1 MSGLTI
7 QGSRALA
14 RQVSPAAAAPT
25 LRTGEALPPGEALP
39 RGESLPV
46 VGQWRLTRLVGAG
59 QWTRVYRARPAGGS
73 DRDWGDFAVK
83 LLAPEFAD
91 DALARALLRREAQI
105 SRQVQHP
112 QLATVL
118 ADHSSSEP
126 PHLVLPYLD
135 GLSLAEVVAQCGTPQ
150 SKFDPAGTPQ
160 RAFPTALPISTALLL
175 VRQIAEALATLHE
188 AGWLHGDVKPENIRV
203 GPAGHATLIDLGLAR
218 QLGSE
223 SCSARYVLATTLAY
237 AAPESFSEGEWLS
250 GAADIYSLGIVLW
263 ELLTGQPPF
272 VADAVEIVDLH
283 RRQSPPDLR
292 SIRGDVADDLAQTV
306 RLMLA
311 KEPLRRPEAPRLV
324 RLLVEQ
330 EIAALGRRTD
340 CKSVLRQPRDK
351 RAVVGHVE

>member
-1 MSGLTI
+1 MSAQTI
-7 QGSRALA
+7 PGSRRAPARHALTDGVA
-14 RQVSPAAAAPT
+14 QN
-25 LRTGEALPPGEALP
+25 LP
-39 RGESLPV
+39 RGETLQPGENLPV

-59 QWTRVYRARPAGGS
+59 QWTRVYRARPSGGA

-91 DALARALLRREAQI
+91 DSLARALLRREAQI

-126 PHLVLPYLD
+126 PHLVLPFLE
-135 GLSLAEVVAQCGTPQ
+135 GLSLAEVVALASGGCQ
-150 SKFDPAGTPQ
+150 SPDNAALSGGLRLPLAAAPPRAFDPIGTPQ
-160 RAFPTALPISTALLL
+160 RAFSKVTALLL
-175 VRQIAEALATLHE
+175 VRQIAEALAALHH

-263 ELLTGQPPF
+263 ELLTGRPPF

-283 RRQSPPDLR
+283 RRQSLPDLR
-292 SIRGDVADDLAQTV
+292 SLRGDVNDDLAEVV

-324 RLLVEQ
+324 RMLVEQ

-340 CKSVLRQPRDK
+340 L
-351 RAVVGHVE
+351 

>member
-1 MSGLTI
+1 MSGQTI
-7 QGSRALA
+7 QGSRRALS
-14 RQVSPAAAAPT
+14 RQAPASGAEST
-25 LRTGEALPPGEALP
+25 LRTDEIVPPGETLRPSEAVQP
-39 RGESLPV
+39 GDYLPV

-59 QWTRVYRARPAGGS
+59 QWTRVYRARPVAGS

-91 DALARALLRREAQI
+91 DSLAKALLRREAHI

-135 GLSLAEVVAQCGTPQ
+135 GLSLAEVVEKCGTSHWAFAPAGTPQ
-150 SKFDPAGTPQ
+150 RAFGPSETPQ

-283 RRQSPPDLR
+283 RRQSPPDMR
-292 SIRGDVADDLAQTV
+292 SLRGDVADELAEIV

-330 EIAALGRRTD
+330 EIAALG
-340 CKSVLRQPRDK
+340 
-351 RAVVGHVE
+351 A